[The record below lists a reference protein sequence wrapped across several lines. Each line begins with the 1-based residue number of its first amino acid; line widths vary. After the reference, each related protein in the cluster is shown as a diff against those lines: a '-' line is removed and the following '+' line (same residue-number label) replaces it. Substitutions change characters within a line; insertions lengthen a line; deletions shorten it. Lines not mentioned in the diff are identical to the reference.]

1 VFTRFVGVIIGLVLI
16 MAFLPVILKAVGWIV
31 FIILAVILS
40 ILALGLLYRLLKP
53 RSGNNI
59 FFINRR

>member
-1 VFTRFVGVIIGLVLI
+1 

-59 FFINRR
+59 FFIDRR